1 VRHGTGVRD
10 FEGTKAAPADLLDV
24 LAMATATEKVNGVL
38 LDGGEQKLR
47 LSGQIQWSASAQ
59 GNLGVPPLRS

>member
-1 VRHGTGVRD
+1 MRHGAGVRD
-10 FEGTKAAPADLLDV
+10 FEGTKAAPADMLDV
-24 LAMATATEKVNGVL
+24 LAMASATEKVSGVL

-47 LSGQIQWSASAQ
+47 LSGQIQWSASVQ

>member
-1 VRHGTGVRD
+1 
-10 FEGTKAAPADLLDV
+10 
-24 LAMATATEKVNGVL
+24 MATATEKVNGVL

-59 GNLGVPPLRS
+59 GNLGVSPLRS

>member
-1 VRHGTGVRD
+1 MRHGAGVRD
-10 FEGTKAAPADLLDV
+10 FEGTKAAPTDLLDV
-24 LAMATATEKVNGVL
+24 LALATATEKVHGVL

>member
-38 LDGGEQKLR
+38 LDGGEQNLC
-47 LSGQIQWSASAQ
+47 LSGQIQCSASAQ

>member
-1 VRHGTGVRD
+1 MAQG
-10 FEGTKAAPADLLDV
+10 FEILRAPKAAPAGLLDV

>member
-1 VRHGTGVRD
+1 MRHGTGVRD
-10 FEGTKAAPADLLDV
+10 FEGTKAVPADLLDV

-38 LDGGEQKLR
+38 LHGGEQKLR

>member
-1 VRHGTGVRD
+1 MRHGTGVRD

-38 LDGGEQKLR
+38 LHGGEQKLR
-47 LSGQIQWSASAQ
+47 L
-59 GNLGVPPLRS
+59 